1 MEAEVVAE
9 KILVQLSL
17 NSLVE
22 EVEEEVEGEK

>member
-17 NSLVE
+17 SSLVEEAEE
-22 EVEEEVEGEK
+22 EVEEEK